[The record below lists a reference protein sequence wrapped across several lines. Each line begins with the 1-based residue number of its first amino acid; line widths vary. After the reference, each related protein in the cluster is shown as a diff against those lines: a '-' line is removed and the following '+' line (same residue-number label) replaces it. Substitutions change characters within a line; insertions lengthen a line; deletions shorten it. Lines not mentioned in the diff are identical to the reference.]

1 MDESL
6 IQEQEAQLQ
15 KTGRYYKHIC
25 FMAVP
30 VLCMACFLYG
40 VRPLLLCGI
49 AMLTGNLCD
58 RLVSLLRHRVYQ
70 DSDLSNESFGLV
82 IALLMPVTVDIYVL
96 VAAVLAGVLIG
107 KEIFGGYGSYPF
119 HPAAVGYVIAA
130 VSWPEQVFQYPQPY
144 TAIPLW
150 DASAVPVSDTIS
162 RTLRSGGILNLSPI
176 SLVLGEYAAPMGT
189 GAALVILAC
198 GLVLWTQKDVH
209 IQNLTELIEL
219 AEAEG
224 VALCAAGV
232 DEALQVAA
240 LVVEG
245 RLGHGEGAA
254 LHDGPERVVRLRE
267 PGEHAQGPGLRKG
280 DVEPLS
286 GAGVTGEAQPG
297 SEGCVA
303 EQGAFLGAGFG
314 GGEDEALAALADAAG
329 QGE

>member
-1 MDESL
+1 MK
-6 IQEQEAQLQ
+6 A
-15 KTGRYYKHIC
+15 GR
-25 FMAVP
+25 
-30 VLCMACFLYG
+30 
-40 VRPLLLCGI
+40 
-49 AMLTGNLCD
+49 
-58 RLVSLLRHRVYQ
+58 
-70 DSDLSNESFGLV
+70 
-82 IALLMPVTVDIYVL
+82 
-96 VAAVLAGVLIG
+96 
-107 KEIFGGYGSYPF
+107 
-119 HPAAVGYVIAA
+119 
-130 VSWPEQVFQYPQPY
+130 
-144 TAIPLW
+144 
-150 DASAVPVSDTIS
+150 
-162 RTLRSGGILNLSPI
+162 
-176 SLVLGEYAAPMGT
+176 
-189 GAALVILAC
+189 
-198 GLVLWTQKDVH
+198 
-209 IQNLTELIEL
+209 

>member
-1 MDESL
+1 MFINLRDFYPYYTCDAFVEVSDE
-6 IQEQEAQLQ
+6 I
-15 KTGRYYKHIC
+15 G
-25 FMAVP
+25 AV
-30 VLCMACFLYG
+30 
-40 VRPLLLCGI
+40 LLESKREEKNYI
-49 AMLTGNLCD
+49 D
-58 RLVSLLRHRVYQ
+58 RLGYHKAYYSLDRGDGIENDAVDKPMTPEDAYIHKAVMAELYAAFASLPDKQAKRLY
-70 DSDLSNESFGLV
+70 
-82 IALLMPVTVDIYVL
+82 ALFFM
-96 VAAVLAGVLIG
+96 GM
-107 KEIFGGYGSYPF
+107 
-119 HPAAVGYVIAA
+119 
-130 VSWPEQVFQYPQPY
+130 
-144 TAIPLW
+144 
-150 DASAVPVSDTIS
+150 S
-162 RTLRSGGILNLSPI
+162 RTEI
-176 SLVLGEYAAPMGT
+176 A
-189 GAALVILAC
+189 
-198 GLVLWTQKDVH
+198 K
-209 IQNLTELIEL
+209 
-219 AEAEG
+219 AEG

>member
-1 MDESL
+1 MQERGGLRGDAQIGGGQAHGFERGGDERGFADVFAGQPAEQVHHGRVAGQGQEVHVADPGLFQQPGEHCGNLLGDGLLQRVRAVAVFFPFRFVADAADDVRAVGRLGVVFAACRDHAPACRVHEQGGDGGGADVHDKGVCL
-6 IQEQEAQLQ
+6 IRGRIADEGFPMHEAEAA
-15 KTGRYYKHIC
+15 HV
-25 FMAVP
+25 AVP
-30 VLCMACFLYG
+30 V
-40 VRPLLLCGI
+40 
-49 AMLTGNLCD
+49 
-58 RLVSLLRHRVYQ
+58 
-70 DSDLSNESFGLV
+70 
-82 IALLMPVTVDIYVL
+82 
-96 VAAVLAGVLIG
+96 AAPAVGAGVAY
-107 KEIFGGYGSYPF
+107 EGG
-119 HPAAVGYVIAA
+119 
-130 VSWPEQVFQYPQPY
+130 Q
-144 TAIPLW
+144 
-150 DASAVPVSDTIS
+150 
-162 RTLRSGGILNLSPI
+162 GG
-176 SLVLGEYAAPMGT
+176 
-189 GAALVILAC
+189 
-198 GLVLWTQKDVH
+198 
-209 IQNLTELIEL
+209 EL

-314 GGEDEALAALADAAG
+314 GGEDEAFAALADAAG